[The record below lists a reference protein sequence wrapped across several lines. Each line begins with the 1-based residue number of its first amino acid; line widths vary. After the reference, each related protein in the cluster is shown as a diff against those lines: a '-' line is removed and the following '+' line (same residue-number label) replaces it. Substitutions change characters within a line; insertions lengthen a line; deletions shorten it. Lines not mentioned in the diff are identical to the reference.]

1 MIFKGNLLNRAEYM
15 KTIRLPV
22 YVVLALGFSLSAQAA
37 TNTGNDLIT
46 VYNPAIAGKLADR
59 LPLSPRLDTLDGKT
73 LYMVDVQW
81 GGPTAGYSVL
91 EVMQEWF
98 NKNMPGVKTVLR
110 HIKGNMFTDDPE
122 LWKEIGA
129 KGDAAIVGI
138 AQ

>member
-1 MIFKGNLLNRAEYM
+1 MNTRGIFSFS
-15 KTIRLPV
+15 I
-22 YVVLALGFSLSAQAA
+22 LALAISLSAQAA
-37 TNTGNDLIT
+37 TDAGKGLIT

-59 LPLSPRLDTLDGKT
+59 LPLSPRLDSLKGKT

-91 EVMQEWF
+91 EVMQDWF
-98 NKNMPGVKTVLR
+98 HSNMPSVKTVLR
-110 HIKGNMFTDDPE
+110 HIKGNMFTDDPA
-122 LWKEIGA
+122 LWKEIGE

>member
-1 MIFKGNLLNRAEYM
+1 MN
-15 KTIRLPV
+15 TIRL
-22 YVVLALGFSLSAQAA
+22 LIFSLLAIAVSSSAHAA
-37 TNTGNDLIT
+37 TSASKDLIT

-59 LPLSPRLDTLDGKT
+59 LPLRPRLDTLEGKT
-73 LYMVDVQW
+73 LYMIDVQW

-98 NKNMPGVKTVLR
+98 NRNMPGVKTVLR

-129 KGDAAIVGI
+129 RGDAAIVGI

>member
-1 MIFKGNLLNRAEYM
+1 MNKFRLLLFVMSA
-15 KTIRLPV
+15 
-22 YVVLALGFSLSAQAA
+22 LAVSISAQAA
-37 TNTGNDLIT
+37 TNTGKDLIT
-46 VYNPAIAGKLADR
+46 VYNPAITGKLADR

-98 NKNMPGVKTVLR
+98 NRNMPGVKTVLR

-129 KGDAAIVGI
+129 QGDAAIVGV

>member
-1 MIFKGNLLNRAEYM
+1 MSTRQLL
-15 KTIRLPV
+15 TFSL
-22 YVVLALGFSLSAQAA
+22 LALAVSLSAQSA
-37 TNTGNDLIT
+37 TDPNKGLIT

-59 LPLSPRLDTLDGKT
+59 LPLSPRLQTLKGKT
-73 LYMVDVQW
+73 LYLVDVQW

-91 EVMQEWF
+91 QVMQEWF
-98 NKNMPGVKTVLR
+98 HKNMPTVKTVLR

-129 KGDAAIVGI
+129 RGDAAIVGI

>member
-1 MIFKGNLLNRAEYM
+1 MNSRGIFSFS
-15 KTIRLPV
+15 I
-22 YVVLALGFSLSAQAA
+22 LALAISLSAQAA
-37 TNTGNDLIT
+37 TDAGKGLIT

-59 LPLSPRLDTLDGKT
+59 LPLSPRLDTLKGKT

-91 EVMQEWF
+91 EVMQDWF
-98 NKNMPGVKTVLR
+98 HSNMPSVKTVLR
-110 HIKGNMFTDDPE
+110 HIKGNMFTDDPA
-122 LWKEIGA
+122 LWKEIGE

>member
-1 MIFKGNLLNRAEYM
+1 MKALLLLSY
-15 KTIRLPV
+15 P
-22 YVVLALGFSLSAQAA
+22 VLALAMTVSALPAPAA
-37 TNTGNDLIT
+37 TNSGTDLIT
-46 VYNPAIAGKLADR
+46 VYNPAIAAKLADR
-59 LPLSPRLDTLDGKT
+59 LPLSPRLDTLNGKT

-91 EVMQEWF
+91 EVMQDWF
-98 NKNMPGVKTVLR
+98 HKNMPSVKTVLR
-110 HIKGNMFTDDPE
+110 HIKGNMFTDDPQ

>member
-1 MIFKGNLLNRAEYM
+1 MTSPA
-15 KTIRLPV
+15 P
-22 YVVLALGFSLSAQAA
+22 AA
-37 TNTGNDLIT
+37 TGSGKDLIT

-59 LPLSPRLDTLDGKT
+59 LPLSPRLDTLEGKT
-73 LYMVDVQW
+73 LYMIDVQW

-91 EVMQEWF
+91 EVMQDWF
-98 NKNMPGVKTVLR
+98 HKNMPGVKTVLR

-129 KGDAAIVGI
+129 QGDAAIVGI

>member
-1 MIFKGNLLNRAEYM
+1 M
-15 KTIRLPV
+15 KALQYLSYP
-22 YVVLALGFSLSAQAA
+22 VLALVVSLSALPTSAA
-37 TNTGNDLIT
+37 SNSDKDLIT
-46 VYNPAIAGKLADR
+46 VYNPAIAANLADR
-59 LPLSPRLDTLDGKT
+59 LPLSPRLKTLKGKT

-91 EVMQEWF
+91 EVMQDWF
-98 NKNMPGVKTVLR
+98 HKNMPSVKTVLR
-110 HIKGNMFTDDPE
+110 HIKGNMFTDDPQ